1 MQAGLSS
8 SPNPGAS
15 ETSIEPP
22 CGTDS
27 FRKRLPKTAAIDLP
41 SAELAMS
48 ADEGEAVSFC
58 VSKVETAAGRAHI
71 RRTAS
76 GPDS

>member
-8 SPNPGAS
+8 SPKPGAS

-22 CGTDS
+22 CGTGS
-27 FRKRLPKTAAIDLP
+27 FRKRLPKTGAIDLP

-48 ADEGEAVSFC
+48 VEGEETVSLVC
-58 VSKVETAAGRAHI
+58 EQGRRSHGANSHSQNGEW
-71 RRTAS
+71 T
-76 GPDS
+76 